1 MTIKETQL
9 EKTMAEIVDELGSL
23 LMELILVSFKKINME
38 NYLLTEL
45 LEIKQEEQRENE
57 FHGFGETEPGYP
69 GEETRQG
76 IAKSR

>member
-1 MTIKETQL
+1 MTINETEF
-9 EKTMAEIVDELGSL
+9 EKTMAEIVDQLSIL
-23 LMELILVSFKKINME
+23 LMEMILVSFKKINME
-38 NYLLTEL
+38 NHLLSEL
-45 LEIKQEEQRENE
+45 LEIKQEEQREHE

>member
-1 MTIKETQL
+1 MSINETQS
-9 EKTMAEIVDELGSL
+9 EKTMAQIVDELSYL
-23 LMELILVSFKKINME
+23 LMELILSSFKKINME
-38 NYLLTEL
+38 NHLMTEL
-45 LEIKQEEQRENE
+45 LEIKQEEQRERE

>member
-1 MTIKETQL
+1 MTINETQL
-9 EKTMAEIVDELGSL
+9 EETMSEIIDELGHL
-23 LMELILVSFKKINME
+23 LMELILISFKKINME
-38 NYLLTEL
+38 NHLLTEL

-57 FHGFGETEPGYP
+57 FHGFGETEPGHP

>member
-9 EKTMAEIVDELGSL
+9 EKTMAEIVDELGNL
-23 LMELILVSFKKINME
+23 VMELILVSLKKINSE
-38 NYLLTEL
+38 NHLLTEL

-57 FHGFGETEPGYP
+57 FYGFGETEPGHP